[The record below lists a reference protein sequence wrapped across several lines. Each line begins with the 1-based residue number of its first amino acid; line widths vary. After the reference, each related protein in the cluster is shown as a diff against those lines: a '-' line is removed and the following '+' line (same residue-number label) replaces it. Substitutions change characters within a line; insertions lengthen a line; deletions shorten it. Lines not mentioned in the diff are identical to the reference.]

1 MQDLVS
7 VIIPSY
13 KGAGKLKRAIN
24 SLSDQTY
31 QNIEIIV
38 VDDNNPDTA
47 ERIQTERVIDSLQL
61 PNLKYIR
68 HPENMNGSAARNT
81 GIRAA
86 KGKYI
91 AFLDDDDVYLPYRVE
106 KSVAALKKQPE
117 SKAVFCDV
125 IHVFGNGQCSIY
137 SMTPENISVKGI
149 LMYEAAIGSG
159 SNLFIEA
166 KTIQTLEGFDIS
178 FVRHQD
184 LEFTLRLVNICKPSI
199 INEVL
204 VVKSSNGINNEPDYY
219 RMCDVKQKYNEKF
232 AGQISRLS
240 EAEQKKYFL
249 NCYTRLYYLALN
261 SGKVGEAECCLKK
274 MEQYGFT
281 VGKKQKLQMV
291 LAGIHILPLLRK
303 LQYARSSALK
313 SQSRIIWLKDVN
325 GRLKADLEKT
335 GILCG
340 RDRAGESR

>member
-13 KGAGKLKRAIN
+13 KGADKLRRAI
-24 SLSDQTY
+24 SSISGQTY

-47 ERIQTERVIDSLQL
+47 ERIQTERVIASLHL
-61 PNLKYIR
+61 KNLKYIR

-86 KGKYI
+86 KGKYT
-91 AFLDDDDVYLPYRVE
+91 AFLDDDDVYLPCRVE
-106 KSVAALKKQPE
+106 KSVAALAKQPDR
-117 SKAVFCDV
+117 KAVFCDV
-125 IHVFGNGQCSIY
+125 IHVFRNGQCSIY
-137 SMTPENISVKGI
+137 PMTPENISVKGI

-159 SNLFIEA
+159 SNLFIESETLQA
-166 KTIQTLEGFDIS
+166 LEGFDTS

-184 LEFTLRLVNICKPSI
+184 LEFALRLVDFCKPSI

-204 VVKSSNGINNEPDYY
+204 VVKSGNGTNNEPDYFK
-219 RMCDVKQKYNEKF
+219 MCDVKKKYNEKF
-232 AGQISRLS
+232 AEQIGGLS
-240 EAEQKKYFL
+240 QAERQKYFQ
-249 NCYTRLYYLALN
+249 NCYTRLYQLALN
-261 SGKVGEAECCLKK
+261 SGKADEAGRCLKK

-281 VGKKQKLQMV
+281 SGKKQKLQIV

-303 LQYARSSALK
+303 LQYARGSALK
-313 SQSRIIWLKDVN
+313 SRSEIIWLEDLD
-325 GRLKADLEKT
+325 GRLKEDLEKT